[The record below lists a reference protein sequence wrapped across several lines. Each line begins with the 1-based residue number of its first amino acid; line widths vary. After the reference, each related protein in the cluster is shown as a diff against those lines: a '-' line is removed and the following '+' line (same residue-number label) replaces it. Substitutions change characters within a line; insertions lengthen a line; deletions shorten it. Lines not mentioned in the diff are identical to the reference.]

1 MKRDL
6 STLSNRDFDLIVIG
20 AGAFGSCS
28 AWEAASRGLSVALV
42 ERGDFCGA
50 TSANHLKMV
59 HGGIRYLQHLDVYR
73 VRESC
78 RERTILSRIAPH
90 LVHPIPIILPTL
102 GHGTEGKGILSL
114 GLFLYDLI
122 TFDRNS
128 GINDSARQI
137 PRGRILSRK
146 KCLELFPQLAE
157 TGINGAGIFYDG
169 QFYNPPRLAL
179 SFLKSAES
187 LGARIGN
194 YAEVKGFLK
203 TGNRVCGVSVEDK
216 ISQEKFEIRSKIVI
230 NTAGPWANNL
240 LKSSLGFSLNPE
252 PRFSRD
258 LGFVIKKKF
267 SDNHALGV
275 RINLKDPD
283 AILSRKGRH
292 VFLVPWRDY
301 TLVGVWHLIFNKN
314 PDNITVSREELQS
327 YIDEI
332 NAAIP
337 ALELNFDDIT
347 MVNTGLTLFGDNDSN
362 KKDLSFGKRSI
373 LVDHAVEHQI
383 EGVISLIGVR
393 ATIARAMAEK
403 AINLAFEKLGKKFV
417 ISRTH
422 ELPIHG
428 GRFAKFETLL
438 NEAKLKTNNIISPEV
453 VQSLLHNHGAR
464 YQDILKYIKEDVN
477 LGDKIGDS
485 STIKAEIIH
494 AVREEMAVRLSDVV
508 FRRTELGTGEYP
520 PKHTIQICA
529 EIMGAELKW
538 HEDKKKHEIDDLEKS
553 LFLKFR

>member
-1 MKRDL
+1 MKREL
-6 STLSNRDFDLIVIG
+6 STLSNQDFDLIVIG

-28 AWEAASRGLSVALV
+28 AWDAASRGLSVALV

-90 LVHPIPIILPTL
+90 LVHSIPIILPTR
-102 GHGTEGKGILSL
+102 GHGTEGKGILGL

-122 TFDRNS
+122 TFDRNR

-137 PRGRILSRK
+137 PRGQILNRR
-146 KCLELFPQLAE
+146 KCLELFPKLGK

-179 SFLKSAES
+179 AFLKSAES

-194 YAEVKGFLK
+194 YIEVKGLLK
-203 TGNRVCGVSVEDK
+203 SGNRVYGVSVEDK
-216 ISQEKFEIRSKIVI
+216 MSQNKFEIRGKII
-230 NTAGPWANNL
+230 LNAAGPWASNL
-240 LKSSLGFSLNPE
+240 LKSGLGIRLNPE
-252 PRFSRD
+252 PKFSRD
-258 LGFVIKKKF
+258 LGFVIKRKF
-267 SDNHALGV
+267 SDIYALGV
-275 RINLKDPD
+275 RINSKDPD

-314 PDNITVSREELQS
+314 PDHITVSREELQS
-327 YIDEI
+327 YIDEV

-337 ALELNFDDIT
+337 ELDLKFDDIT

-362 KKDLSFGKRSI
+362 KKDLSFGKRSL

-393 ATIARAMAEK
+393 ATTARAMAEK
-403 AINLAFEKLGKKFV
+403 ATNLAFEKLGKKFEK
-417 ISRTH
+417 SRTH
-422 ELPIHG
+422 ELPIYG
-428 GRFAKFETLL
+428 GKFAKFETLL
-438 NEAKLKTNNIISPEV
+438 NEVNLKTNNFFSPEV
-453 VQSLLHNHGAR
+453 IRSLLHNYGAK
-464 YQDILKYIKEDVN
+464 YKDILKYIKEDVN

-494 AVREEMAVRLSDVV
+494 AVREEMAVKLSDVV

-520 PKHTIQICA
+520 PKCMIQVCA
-529 EIMGAELKW
+529 EIMGDELKW
-538 HEDKKKHEIDDLEKS
+538 NKERKRQEIDDLEKS
-553 LFLKFR
+553 LFLKFQ